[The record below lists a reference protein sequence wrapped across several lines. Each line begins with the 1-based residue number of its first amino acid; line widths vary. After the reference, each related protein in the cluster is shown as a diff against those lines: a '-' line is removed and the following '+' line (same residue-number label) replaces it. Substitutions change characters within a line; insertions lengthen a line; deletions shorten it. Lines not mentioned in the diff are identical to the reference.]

1 MSRNDRHDS
10 ALGDLDD
17 VPQHNSTV
25 ALPPQ
30 PQRPAVVKPKHVIVG
45 HHSNSLG
52 SISEI
57 SHTSSGVPSFSRV
70 PSAVTGSPRLPSTVA
85 QSNGAPSNGDQHSNG
100 LGSGKRG
107 FFGRFFSSSSRDTS
121 TRRSNSSTALHAS
134 EQVGL
139 LASQNSGNG
148 TVPSTPSSASAS
160 VAAAAAS
167 STAAGAPAP
176 PARKWLRYPVRVPIL
191 ALLLVSL
198 LARTS
203 EGWTSIGGFLC
214 GFLLFEGF
222 SAPDTGQP
230 NRIDAWIRIAM
241 VAIQKCRR
249 KRKAN
254 GSTKPTRKEKRQ
266 ERQELSR
273 MRRVVQSLMAPC
285 TWCCKRKPKHHERRH
300 SHSGDLPE
308 TTNLLAAEEDTDVLL
323 DVAFSVAEDKLP
335 PAPPSSTVGSAQAS
349 RPETPAAEAQTPL
362 HPLTNLVEESLTE
375 ELTEQLKESIE
386 KIEAALPPLP
396 TVTALDAA
404 DATTGLPA
412 PPTSAATVGTVG
424 GTASWKQMS
433 ISLRFTL
440 YNFHIH
446 LHHWVYL
453 LIICLFL
460 FLEQTYFA
468 EHAASSSVYS
478 FASAFCLGGSVQ
490 GLKYADW
497 SHVIWRRQREQQGQS
512 NDLVT
517 ASTLTTEERPQPPA
531 RRLSRTGAT
540 PRTPHARRVSSAS
553 SFPVAAL
560 LSPTSSQ
567 VDRMEAGQPDGFS
580 RCSTDSDDTSPYPA
594 SSMPPPPIA
603 LSRATSAVNINIE
616 SAAQALALHV

>member
-1 MSRNDRHDS
+1 MSRKDRHDS

-17 VPQHNSTV
+17 VPLHSSTI
-25 ALPPQ
+25 AAPPQ
-30 PQRPAVVKPKHVIVG
+30 PQRHIKPKHVLVG
-45 HHSNSLG
+45 NHSNSLG
-52 SISEI
+52 SISELSVTPNGI
-57 SHTSSGVPSFSRV
+57 SSLGHV
-70 PSAVTGSPRLPSTVA
+70 PSAVVVSPRLPSTVA
-85 QSNGAPSNGDQHSNG
+85 QSNGAPSNGEHSHGHAN
-100 LGSGKRG
+100 GKRG
-107 FFGRFFSSSSRDTS
+107 FFGRFFTSSRDAS
-121 TRRSNSSTALHAS
+121 TRRSNSSGALHTS

-139 LASQNSGNG
+139 LSLQNG
-148 TVPSTPSSASAS
+148 TVPSTPTSSSAA
-160 VAAAAAS
+160 
-167 STAAGAPAP
+167 TAAPAP
-176 PARKWLRYPVRVPIL
+176 AARKWLRYPVRVPIL
-191 ALLLVSL
+191 ALLLVCL

-203 EGWTSIGGFLC
+203 EGWTSIAGFLC

-230 NRIDAWIRIAM
+230 NRIDAYIRIAM

-273 MRRVVQSLMAPC
+273 MRRFVQSLMAPC

-300 SHSGDLPE
+300 SLSGELPE
-308 TTNLLAAEEDTDVLL
+308 TSNLLAVEEDTDVLL
-323 DVAFSVAEDKLP
+323 DVAFSVAEDKFP
-335 PAPPSSTVGSAQAS
+335 PAPPSSTVGSAHNS
-349 RPETPAAEAQTPL
+349 RPATPAPEVQTPL
-362 HPLTNLVEESLTE
+362 HPLTNLVEESLTD
-375 ELTEQLKESIE
+375 ELTEQLKGSIE

-440 YNFHIH
+440 YNFSIH

-453 LIICLFL
+453 LIICFFL

-497 SHVIWRRQREQQGQS
+497 SRVIWRRQREQQAHS
-512 NDLVT
+512 AEVT
-517 ASTLTTEERPQPPA
+517 AAASNSSTEERPHQLG

-540 PRTPHARRVSSAS
+540 PRTPHGRRMSSAAGL
-553 SFPVAAL
+553 PVTSL

-567 VDRMEAGQPDGFS
+567 VDRMETGQQGDALSMLQHPGDS
-580 RCSTDSDDTSPYPA
+580 RHTTDDDSPNPA
-594 SSMPPPPIA
+594 SSVPPPPIA
-603 LSRATSAVNINIE
+603 LSRAASAVNVNVE
-616 SAAQALALHV
+616 SAAHALALRV